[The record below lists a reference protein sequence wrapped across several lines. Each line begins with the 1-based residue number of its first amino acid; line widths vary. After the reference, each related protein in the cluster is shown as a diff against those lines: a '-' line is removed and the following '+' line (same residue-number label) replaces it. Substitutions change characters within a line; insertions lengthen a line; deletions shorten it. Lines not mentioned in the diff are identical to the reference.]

1 MNGPVLSAKNIYKRF
16 GNNNVLEDVSVDF
29 YAGKVHALLGVN
41 GAGKSTLVKI
51 MQGIY
56 RADSGK
62 LYLNGAKTQFSDPS
76 EAMKKGIS
84 MVFQELNLFGEMTVT
99 ENVMGSNMVKR
110 HGLIDWNICHKKV
123 EMLFAELDIDIDPRV
138 KVKSLSLARQQLVE
152 IAKCI
157 YADPK
162 VLFLDEPSSSLS
174 KAEEEILYEL
184 VDNLKK
190 KGIAVVLITHK
201 MEEVFR
207 LCDTLSVL
215 RDGHCVAQG
224 PVSDF
229 NMERIT
235 EHMLGKATE
244 IFKRTGITNGD
255 PDHIV
260 LEVKNLGLEKKFSNI
275 NFQLRKG
282 EILAV
287 TGLVGSG
294 KSDLARTLFG
304 VHAKYEGEIIL
315 EGRRVQLTSPNRASE
330 LGIGYVPI
338 SRKDEGILGN
348 FTAAKNM
355 TSAMLDQMGFFITKE
370 KERQTVGRM
379 MEEFNINPRTPE
391 QNITLFSGGNQQKIV
406 LARWIAAGKRLV
418 LLDEPTRGVDVGAKQ
433 EIYDNLKRLAEEGI
447 GIIIFSSE
455 TDELLSSSDRILV
468 MREGNVVKELTTAH
482 TTSEEILEYSI
493 AAAG

>member
-1 MNGPVLSAKNIYKRF
+1 MNRPVLSAKSIYKRF
-16 GNNNVLEDVSVDF
+16 GNNNVLEDVSADF
-29 YAGKVHALLGVN
+29 YSGKVHALLGVN

-56 RADSGK
+56 KADSGK
-62 LYLNGAKTQFSDPS
+62 LYLNETQVQFSDPA

-84 MVFQELNLFGEMTVT
+84 MVFQELNLFEEMTVT
-99 ENVMGSNMVKR
+99 ENVMGSNMLKR
-110 HGLIDWNICHKKV
+110 HGLIDWNICHKKIG
-123 EMLFAELDIDIDPRV
+123 ELLDELDIDINPRV
-138 KVKSLSLARQQLVE
+138 KVKNLSLAKQQLVE

-174 KAEEEILYEL
+174 KAEEEILYKL
-184 VDNLKK
+184 VDNLKR

-215 RDGHCVAQG
+215 RDGHCVAEG
-224 PVSDF
+224 PVRDF

-235 EHMLGKATE
+235 EYMLGKAAE

-255 PDHIV
+255 PDNIM
-260 LEVKNLGLEKKFSNI
+260 LEVKNLTLEKKFTNI
-275 NFQLRKG
+275 DFQLRKG
-282 EILAV
+282 EILAI
-287 TGLVGSG
+287 TGLVGAG

-304 VHAKYEGEIIL
+304 VYTKYEGEIIL
-315 EGRRVQLTSPNRASE
+315 EGTRVQITSPDKASE

-348 FTAAKNM
+348 FTAAKNI

-370 KERQTVGRM
+370 REQKIVGKI
-379 MEEFNINPRTPE
+379 MEDFNVNPRIPT

-406 LARWIAAGKRLV
+406 LARWIAAGKRFV

-447 GIIIFSSE
+447 GIIMFSSE

-468 MREGNVVKELTTAH
+468 MREGKIVKELITAQ

-493 AAAG
+493 AASD